1 MSLVV
6 GTIVWVVLGTAL
18 VAAIGYMLDRATASR
33 EHKE

>member
-6 GTIVWVVLGTAL
+6 GTIVWVVTITVLLGI
-18 VAAIGYMLDRATASR
+18 VAYVLDRNQARR